1 MDLKVIGYKT
11 PEYDLMV
18 SLRTK
23 ILRKPLRL
31 TFSED
36 DLERDKND
44 ILLAAYFPGSEQMIG
59 CCILTP
65 LSEVTIQLRQM
76 AIDDFYQ
83 GKGLGSELLQY
94 AEQVAAERNFEYLYL
109 HARKVAVDFYK
120 RYGYSVESDQ
130 FTEVGIP
137 HFEMI
142 KRLNTL

>member
-1 MDLKVIGYKT
+1 MDFKVIGYKT
-11 PEYDLMV
+11 PEYEQMV

-23 ILRKPLRL
+23 ILRKPLGIS
-31 TFSED
+31 FSED

-44 ILLAAYFPGSEQMIG
+44 LLLAAYFPDSDQLVG

-65 LSEVTIQLRQM
+65 LSGVAIQLRQM
-76 AIDDFYQ
+76 AIDNSYQ
-83 GKGLGSELLQY
+83 GQGLGGKLLQF

-120 RYGYSVESDQ
+120 KHGYTIESDQ

-142 KRLNTL
+142 KALK

>member
-1 MDLKVIGYKT
+1 MMDFKVIDYKT
-11 PEYDLMV
+11 DEYRQMV

-23 ILRKPLRL
+23 ILRKPLGL
-31 TFSED
+31 TFSEE

-44 ILLAAYFPGSEQMIG
+44 LLLATYFPDSRQMVG

-76 AIDDFYQ
+76 AVDDFYQ

-94 AEQVAAERNFEYLYL
+94 AEQVAAGRNFEYLYL
-109 HARKVAVDFYK
+109 HARKVAVGFYK
-120 RYGYSVESDQ
+120 KQGYTIEGDQ

-142 KRLNTL
+142 KRIK

>member
-1 MDLKVIGYKT
+1 MDFKIIGYKT
-11 PEYDLMV
+11 SEYDQMV

-23 ILRKPLRL
+23 ILRKPLGIS
-31 TFSED
+31 FSED
-36 DLERDKND
+36 DLERDRND
-44 ILLAAYFPGSEQMIG
+44 LLLAAYFPDSDQMVG

-65 LSEVTIQLRQM
+65 LSGVTIQLRQM

-94 AEQVAAERNFEYLYL
+94 AEQVAAERKFEYLYL

-120 RYGYSVESDQ
+120 KHGYTIESDQ

-137 HFEMI
+137 HHEMM
-142 KRLNTL
+142 KRLDTK